1 MVAAIMATDLLLT
14 DAPQP
19 TDHDAIVAGL
29 IAFNRAATGRSD
41 GRPLAVLI
49 RDAEGATIGGLWGW
63 TGLDWLHVELLYV
76 PDDLRGT
83 GTGRDLMQR
92 AEVEARARG
101 CRGIWL
107 DTFSFQARGFYE
119 KLGFEAFGQIDDY
132 PAGHQRFFMRKRF

>member
-1 MVAAIMATDLLLT
+1 MVAGIMQTDIILT
-14 DAPQP
+14 DAAQP
-19 TDHDAIVAGL
+19 ADHDAIVAGL

-49 RDAEGATIGGLWGW
+49 RDAEGATIGGLLGR

-83 GTGRDLMQR
+83 GAGRDLMLR
-92 AEVEARARG
+92 AEAEARARG

-119 KLGFEAFGQIDDY
+119 KLGFTSFGQLDDY
-132 PAGHQRFFMRKRF
+132 PTGHQRFFMRKRF

>member
-1 MVAAIMATDLLLT
+1 MVAAIMTTDLLLT

-83 GTGRDLMQR
+83 GTGRDFMQR